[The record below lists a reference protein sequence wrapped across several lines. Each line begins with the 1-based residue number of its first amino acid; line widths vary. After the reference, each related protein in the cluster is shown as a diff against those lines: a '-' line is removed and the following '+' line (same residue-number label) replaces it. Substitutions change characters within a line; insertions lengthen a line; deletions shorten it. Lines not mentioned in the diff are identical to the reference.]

1 MSAAL
6 HTAHTHMHTHTPLH
20 TSCADPSHLV
30 SLDGFVGHIE
40 NTAREDQKLS
50 VIPKDEKGF
59 NSPYDEVKMGPY
71 SGDSIQNSHSI
82 CKFTAEPQ
90 YEECRV
96 GVTSSD
102 VAMEDNPAYQSA
114 DSQN

>member
-1 MSAAL
+1 MSAIL
-6 HTAHTHMHTHTPLH
+6 
-20 TSCADPSHLV
+20 
-30 SLDGFVGHIE
+30 
-40 NTAREDQKLS
+40 
-50 VIPKDEKGF
+50 KDTKGL

-114 DSQN
+114 DLLN